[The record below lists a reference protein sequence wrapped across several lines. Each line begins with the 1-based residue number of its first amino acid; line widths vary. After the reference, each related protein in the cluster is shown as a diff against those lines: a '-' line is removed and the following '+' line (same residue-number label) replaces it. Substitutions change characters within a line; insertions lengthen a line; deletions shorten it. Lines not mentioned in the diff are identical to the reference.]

1 MVRIMNVRELFPL
14 GKADGDAFCN
24 REEETKKLIGNL
36 ENGKHTFIIAPRRYG
51 KSSLCEHAFKCS
63 GLSWNKVDFHLAITE
78 KDVERLLINAVLKL
92 IGETVGQ
99 IDRFTALIKEFVK
112 NLKPK
117 FSLSSEYMSLEL
129 EISNQSSPA
138 ENIAEAILLLDK
150 LLLENNKRAAL
161 LLDEFQEVGAI
172 AQGRGIEGAIRS
184 AAQETKKL
192 AIVFSGSNPHL
203 LKRMFEDERR
213 PLYKLCRKLVLSRIS
228 DTHYRIHLNKAAKL
242 MWEKTLEEDVF
253 QEIMKLSEHHP
264 HYVNHICDVLWS
276 SELETPNIIAVQR
289 AWNEVCEEEHSDL
302 VKDFLSLSENQK
314 KIIKYIATTEG
325 DNLYSSAAA
334 RVMDIPQGSVRG
346 AIEQLLEKDFLYKQA
361 DRFFL
366 VIPLYK
372 KILAEK

>member
-1 MVRIMNVRELFPL
+1 MNPRELFPL
-14 GKADGDAFCN
+14 GKANGEAFCN
-24 REEETKKLIGNL
+24 RVEETKKLVGHL
-36 ENGKHTFIIAPRRYG
+36 ESGKHTFIVAPRRYG
-51 KSSLCEHAFKCS
+51 KSSLCEHAFLGS
-63 GLSWNKVDFHLAITE
+63 GMTWSKVDFHIAITE
-78 KDVERLLINAVLKL
+78 KDIERFLINAVIKL
-92 IGETVGQ
+92 IGMTIGK
-99 IDRFTALIKEFVK
+99 IDRFTALIKDFVK

-117 FSLSSEYMSLEL
+117 FALSAEYMSLEL
-129 EISNQSSPA
+129 EVSQQSSPA

-150 LLLENNKRAAL
+150 LLQENNKRAAL

-228 DTHYRIHLNKAAKL
+228 EEHYQAHLNKAAKL
-242 MWEKTLEEDVF
+242 MWGNVLPQDVF
-253 QEIMKLSEHHP
+253 IEIMKLTERHP
-264 HYVNHICDVLWS
+264 HYVNHLCDIIWS
-276 SELETPNIIAVQR
+276 SKTTIPDTQAVQQ

-314 KIIKYIATTEG
+314 KVVKYIATLSGE
-325 DNLYSSAAA
+325 NLYSSTAAKI
-334 RVMDIPQGSVRG
+334 MDIPQGSVRG
-346 AIEQLLEKDFLYKQA
+346 AIEQLIEKDFLQKHENE
-361 DRFFL
+361 FVL

-372 KILAEK
+372 KILKEN